1 MFNYLK
7 YGNEFVMKKQKNYI
21 KEANTKVAEDACE
34 LLNPWFERL
43 DSFIGK
49 SSDSIDTFFSKPEE
63 QETKD

>member
-1 MFNYLK
+1 
-7 YGNEFVMKKQKNYI
+7 MKKQKNYI

-49 SSDSIDTFFSKPEE
+49 SSDSIDTFFSKSEE